1 MTNTG
6 ATTNSNNGGSGIF
19 RTNRQH

>member
-6 ATTNSNNGGSGIF
+6 ATTNSNNGGSGILIIAYEA
-19 RTNRQH
+19 